1 MKRFILFIIVAL
13 VILLPRE
20 VDAESQRPFIKKLE
34 TGMSFCWK
42 KKKGKY
48 ALVRKLKGYDDY
60 YVTDYIYD
68 VSKKGKKG
76 DLLVSSQVNFEHQW
90 IVVERDNKLGIIDLN
105 GKEVVPCIYDKITA
119 GTEIDSKWYFSNVQ
133 HYSDKDSR
141 VGSTYIRNNDIVIA
155 KNQEGKKGIIQFNW
169 GAKTILDFDYDY
181 IFIPEYNC
189 KVKIE
194 DEWNG
199 CWFHKKFYFHNLP
212 FDVGL
217 KYRDAQYFIIIKGDK
232 YGLYDRIENKIIE
245 PNYDASS
252 FRLGN
257 YDKKDK
263 YSGYYHHL
271 YNGLYLKT
279 PNEYFNNIGHDYV
292 TLFFGKTILLKK
304 DGKRVLYD
312 MNNGREIV
320 LDTVKNEAVLRAQ
333 RNLYYTYNNGIANG
347 FVIDNGY
354 EIEAKYDGDNIENF
368 EPMPSDTAEIFKVK
382 NLYNKKIVYGL
393 YNAKLKKEILAPIYT
408 KIQKSTVNDGFFLV
422 EKDSTES
429 YYAYLTSNKDSV
441 VLLTNKS
448 DAYKG
453 ATITPISKTLS
464 MVEKDGVYGL
474 TDKER
479 GLLIPCVY
487 DSIKTLNSVVEN
499 IDDVYNDMFVS
510 YYRGKIGLISPET
523 TITLPYFTDV
533 EYKADAITLSRN
545 GIPFVKGEDSWR
557 WKKYYAYETFPFT
570 MEISIKDGNFVSHYN
585 WDRYCSNFEFIE
597 GYSLAVYIDYQ
608 PFLKALVYSVL
619 HEREDKLLDE
629 IATGNYASWT
639 NGIDQEL
646 TSFAQMAYNHLD
658 MKDEL
663 YEYLKS
669 SSGTIANLKK
679 EAKRMDELRL
689 QQYEEQQRIQRQQ
702 QQAIAEQ
709 ARKERQKKWENLA
722 AALGDMANN
731 VNAAINSGRAKKHTK
746 TYTKRAGSNNYN
758 SSSSSSEYTSTQ
770 VLEVWVPGPSS
781 KASATHQFH
790 NWYKRFYGNR
800 WCIFRTKG
808 GTFHTATTNTDTKC
822 AHYDV
827 SGYKYKAIDPGA
839 SLSAGRKYYYFN

>member
-68 VSKKGKKG
+68 VSKNGTKEN
-76 DLLVSSQVNFEHQW
+76 LLVFSEVNFKYQW
-90 IVVERDNKLGIIDLN
+90 IVVERDTKFGIIDLN
-105 GKEVVPCIYDKITA
+105 GKEVVPCIYDEMTA
-119 GTEIDSKWYFSNVQ
+119 GTEIDSKWSFSNVR
-133 HYSDKDSR
+133 HYSDKNSNIGR
-141 VGSTYIRNNDIVIA
+141 LNIKNGDIVIA
-155 KNQEGKKGIIQFNW
+155 KKQEGKKGIIQFNW
-169 GAKTILDFDYDY
+169 GAKTILDFDYDD
-181 IFIPEYNC
+181 IFRPEYNC

-199 CWFHKKFYFHNLP
+199 CWFHQKYYTLNLP

-217 KYRDAQYFIIIKGDK
+217 KYRDAQYFIIRKGTK

-245 PNYDASS
+245 PNYDYSS
-252 FRLGN
+252 FQLGDYN
-257 YDKKDK
+257 KKDK

-279 PNEYFNNIGHDYV
+279 HYEYFNQGYDCQYV
-292 TLFFGKTILLKK
+292 TLFFGKTMLLKK

-312 MNNGREIV
+312 MSNDREVV
-320 LDTVKNEAVLRAQ
+320 LENVKEESVFRAK
-333 RNLYYTYNNGIANG
+333 RNLYYRYNNGVANG

-354 EIEAKYDGDNIENF
+354 EIEAKYDGESIDNF

-382 NLYNKKIVYGL
+382 NLSDKKILYGL

-408 KIQKSTVNDGFFLV
+408 KIQTTTLNDGFFLI

-429 YYAYLTSNKDSV
+429 HYAYLTSNKDSV

-453 ATITPISKTLS
+453 ANITPISKTLS

-499 IDDVYNDMFVS
+499 IDDVFNDMFVS

-523 TITLPYFTDV
+523 TITLPYFTDIK
-533 EYKADAITLSRN
+533 YKADTITLSRN

-585 WDRYCSNFEFIE
+585 WDRYCSDFEFIE

-608 PFLKALVYSVL
+608 PFIKALVYSVL
-619 HEREDKLLDE
+619 HEREAKLLDE

-639 NGIDQEL
+639 NGIDEEL

-689 QQYEEQQRIQRQQ
+689 QQYEEKLREQQI
-702 QQAIAEQ
+702 IAEQ
-709 ARKERQKKWENLA
+709 ARIERQQQWQNLA

-781 KASATHQFH
+781 KATATHQFH

-808 GTFHTATTNTDTKC
+808 GTFHTAITNTDTKC

-827 SGYKYKAIDPGA
+827 SGYKYVAIDPGT
-839 SLSAGRKYYYFN
+839 SLSAGKKYYFFN

>member
-1 MKRFILFIIVAL
+1 MNRFILFIIVAL
-13 VILLPRE
+13 VMLQPSE

-68 VSKKGKKG
+68 VSKNGTKEN
-76 DLLVSSQVNFEHQW
+76 LLVSSQVNFEHQW
-90 IVVERDNKLGIIDLN
+90 IVVERDNKFGIIDLR
-105 GKEVVPCIYDKITA
+105 GVEVVPCIYDKITK
-119 GTEIDSKWYFSNVQ
+119 GSKLTEEWYFSNVQ

-141 VGSTYIRNNDIVIA
+141 VGSTYIGNNDIVIA

-169 GAKTILDFDYDY
+169 EVKTILDFDYDY
-181 IFIPEYNC
+181 IFIPENNC
-189 KVKIE
+189 KVNVE
-194 DEWNG
+194 DAWRGN
-199 CWFHKKFYFHNLP
+199 WFHEKFYFHNLP

-263 YSGYYHHL
+263 HSGYYHHN

-441 VLLTNKS
+441 ILLTNKS

-453 ATITPISKTLS
+453 ANITPISKTLS

-474 TDKER
+474 TDKGS

-487 DSIKTLNSVVEN
+487 DSIKIINSVVEN

-523 TITLPYFTDV
+523 TITLPYFTDIK
-533 EYKADAITLSRN
+533 YKADTITLSRN

-585 WDRYCSNFEFIE
+585 WDRYCSDFEFIE

-619 HEREDKLLDE
+619 HEREAKLLDE

-639 NGIDQEL
+639 NGIDEEL

-689 QQYEEQQRIQRQQ
+689 QQYEEKLREQQI
-702 QQAIAEQ
+702 IAEQ
-709 ARKERQKKWENLA
+709 ARIERQQQWQNLA

-731 VNAAINSGRAKKHTK
+731 VNAAINSGRAKKQTK

-758 SSSSSSEYTSTQ
+758 SSSSSSQYTPTQ

-781 KASATHQFH
+781 KATATHQFH